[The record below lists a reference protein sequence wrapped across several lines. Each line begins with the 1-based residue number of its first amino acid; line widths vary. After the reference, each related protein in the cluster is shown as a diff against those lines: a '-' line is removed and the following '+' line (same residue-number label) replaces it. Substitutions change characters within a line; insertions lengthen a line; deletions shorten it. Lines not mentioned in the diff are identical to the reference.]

1 MGANLGSSI
10 DLIVERNIKTKVLR
24 IRLDCVQNVPST
36 TLNKVISICQD
47 KNRTVKEPNLNG
59 QDQTGKIIHF
69 IGTLEVD
76 MSRKLKIISFSC
88 FGTFER
94 AIKKT

>member
-36 TLNKVISICQD
+36 TLNKVISIC
-47 KNRTVKEPNLNG
+47 
-59 QDQTGKIIHF
+59 
-69 IGTLEVD
+69 
-76 MSRKLKIISFSC
+76 
-88 FGTFER
+88 
-94 AIKKT
+94 